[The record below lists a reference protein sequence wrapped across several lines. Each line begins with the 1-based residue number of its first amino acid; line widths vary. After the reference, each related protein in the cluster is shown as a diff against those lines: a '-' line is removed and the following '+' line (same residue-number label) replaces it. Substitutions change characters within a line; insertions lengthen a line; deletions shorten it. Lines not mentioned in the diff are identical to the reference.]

1 MGRRGEATDF
11 FQKTPLSISYHAG
24 EVGKGI
30 SVRVS
35 PLSIS
40 DLKTLVGTHDGF
52 PHKRSVI
59 MLAKHTATPHHDL
72 VPVRCSAS
80 RFGGP
85 DRSYAAMVARV
96 SRPVSPRFA
105 DLEVRGEGHALM
117 PAAKRLP
124 RDRTSRS
131 FRRGRGVRDITF
143 LQCV

>member
-1 MGRRGEATDF
+1 
-11 FQKTPLSISYHAG
+11 
-24 EVGKGI
+24 
-30 SVRVS
+30 
-35 PLSIS
+35 
-40 DLKTLVGTHDGF
+40 
-52 PHKRSVI
+52 

-131 FRRGRGVRDITF
+131 FRRVRSDRGYVTYP
-143 LQCV
+143 QYA

>member
-1 MGRRGEATDF
+1 
-11 FQKTPLSISYHAG
+11 
-24 EVGKGI
+24 
-30 SVRVS
+30 
-35 PLSIS
+35 
-40 DLKTLVGTHDGF
+40 
-52 PHKRSVI
+52 

-85 DRSYAAMVARV
+85 DRSYAAMVTRV

-117 PAAKRLP
+117 PAVKRLP

-131 FRRGRGVRDITF
+131 FRRVRGDRSHVTYH
-143 LQCV
+143 QCA